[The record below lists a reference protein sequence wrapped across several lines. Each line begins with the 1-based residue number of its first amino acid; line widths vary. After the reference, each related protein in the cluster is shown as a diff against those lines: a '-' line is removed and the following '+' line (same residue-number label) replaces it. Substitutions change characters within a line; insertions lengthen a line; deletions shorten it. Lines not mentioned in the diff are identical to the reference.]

1 METSLQ
7 VVEERVINSTRRGA
21 FDNCSCLSCSHVEIL
36 IGVIRIAVFNL
47 SLLGVWKTGDDI
59 EPVSSPIELFSLSSS
74 RGIGLICFFTTIFC
88 KGVGFDWE
96 TVPE

>member
-36 IGVIRIAVFNL
+36 IGVIRLAVFNL
-47 SLLGVWKTGDDI
+47 SSLGV
-59 EPVSSPIELFSLSSS
+59 
-74 RGIGLICFFTTIFC
+74 
-88 KGVGFDWE
+88 
-96 TVPE
+96 